1 MEHEFPFKTYR
12 PEKQDY
18 FFIFSIALANDLK
31 RPVPLLSNR
40 ICRKLFEDGKQPIKH
55 PCHFTYQSLGCRRV
69 GLSITLYGTVTV
81 VGVAPG
87 AACA

>member
-1 MEHEFPFKTYR
+1 M
-12 PEKQDY
+12 
-18 FFIFSIALANDLK
+18 
-31 RPVPLLSNR
+31 LSNQTF
-40 ICRKLFEDGKQPIKH
+40 RKLFVDGKQPIKH
-55 PCHFTYQSLGCRRV
+55 PCHFTYQSFGCRRV

>member
-31 RPVPLLSNR
+31 RPVPLT
-40 ICRKLFEDGKQPIKH
+40 FQPDL
-55 PCHFTYQSLGCRRV
+55 PEAFWRR
-69 GLSITLYGTVTV
+69 
-81 VGVAPG
+81 
-87 AACA
+87 